1 MINIGSSIHGYTVQ
15 AMANDVAL
23 GYAFAALAPA
33 PYVVYRL
40 TDDCCGI
47 RSGEYFDNLTDAEW
61 EFCSRAFGW
70 FEDNAPVD
78 IIEDEVTDHIQA
90 ARESIAK
97 ATAMVDELIAMFSEE
112 KAAPQE
118 EIAEQ
123 NNIEKMLNY
132 LEDFDFEKLVEIQ
145 SSVSSWLSK
154 KRSSSS

>member
-15 AMANDVAL
+15 GLANGVVL

-40 TDDCCGI
+40 TDDCCGV

-61 EFCSRAFGW
+61 EFCGRAFGW
-70 FEDNAPVD
+70 FEDNAPVNM
-78 IIEDEVTDHIQA
+78 IEDEVIDHIRA

-97 ATAMVDELIAMFSEE
+97 ATAIVDELIAMLGEE

-123 NNIEKMLNY
+123 DNIKKMLNY

-154 KRSSSS
+154 KRSCSS

>member
-1 MINIGSSIHGYTVQ
+1 MINIGSSIHDYTVQ
-15 AMANDVAL
+15 AMANGVVLAHAHSVRAP
-23 GYAFAALAPA
+23 GFYA
-33 PYVVYRL
+33 VYQL
-40 TDDCCGI
+40 TDDGCGVNN
-47 RSGEYFDNLTDAEW
+47 GEYFENRMDAEW
-61 EFCSRAFGW
+61 EFCGRAFGW
-70 FEDNAPVD
+70 FADNAPVD
-78 IIEDEVTDHIQA
+78 MIEDKVTDHIQA

-97 ATAMVDELIAMFSEE
+97 ATAIVDELIAMLGEE

-123 NNIEKMLNY
+123 DNIEKMLNY

>member
-1 MINIGSSIHGYTVQ
+1 MINIGSSIHGYTVLGI
-15 AMANDVAL
+15 ANGVVLAHTYSVRAL
-23 GYAFAALAPA
+23 GFYA
-33 PYVVYRL
+33 VYQL
-40 TDDCCGI
+40 TDDGCGV

-61 EFCSRAFGW
+61 EFCGRAFGW
-70 FEDNAPVD
+70 FEDNAPVNM
-78 IIEDEVTDHIQA
+78 IEDEVIDHIRA

-97 ATAMVDELIAMFSEE
+97 ATAMVDELIAMLGEE

-123 NNIEKMLNY
+123 DNIEKMLNY

-154 KRSSSS
+154 KRSCSS

>member
-1 MINIGSSIHGYTVQ
+1 MINIGSSIHDYTVQ
-15 AMANDVAL
+15 GLANGVVLAHTHSVRAPGL
-23 GYAFAALAPA
+23 YA
-33 PYVVYRL
+33 VYQL
-40 TDDCCGI
+40 TDDSCGAYN
-47 RSGEYFDNLTDAEW
+47 GVYFESRMDAEW
-61 EFCSRAFGW
+61 EFCGRAFGW

-78 IIEDEVTDHIQA
+78 IIEDEVTDHIRA
-90 ARESIAK
+90 AQESIAK
-97 ATAMVDELIAMFSEE
+97 ATAIVDELIAMFSEE

-123 NNIEKMLNY
+123 DKIEKMLNY